1 MAVPIPE
8 SHADLL
14 QDEKKA
20 FAVLAT
26 IQPDASPQA
35 TVVWFDV
42 ADGHLR
48 VNTARGRVKDRNMS
62 SRPTVALCIFD
73 PQNPYRYLQ
82 VRGRIVRIDEAGGR
96 AHIDR
101 LSFKYLGKA
110 KFDGPASDQRVIF
123 FIEPTGVQATG

>member
-1 MAVPIPE
+1 MAVPIPD
-8 SHADLL
+8 SHVDLL

-26 IQPDASPQA
+26 IQPDGTPQA

-42 ADGHLR
+42 ADGRFR

-62 SRPTVALCIFD
+62 ARATVALCILD

-82 VRGRIVRIDEAGGR
+82 VRGRIVSSDESGGR

-101 LSFKYLGKA
+101 LSLKYLGKP

-123 FIEPTGVQATG
+123 LIEPTAVQATG